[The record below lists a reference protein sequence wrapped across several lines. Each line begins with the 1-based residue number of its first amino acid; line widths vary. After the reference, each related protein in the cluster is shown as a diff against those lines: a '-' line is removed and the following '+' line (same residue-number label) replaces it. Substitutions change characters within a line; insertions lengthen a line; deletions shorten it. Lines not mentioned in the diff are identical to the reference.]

1 MNHRL
6 RTLIGITVVGLVFAS
21 GAAAQTAP
29 PTGAPPVAQ
38 TATAKATKIQEFPG
52 VANFA
57 PVDDTFACGGAMKP
71 EAAAELKARGYKS
84 VVNFRPTDE
93 AGANVEEEKAAVEQA
108 GLKFIHAPFR
118 RTDADFKPAVDI
130 FLAAVDIFLAAV
142 KDPANRPML
151 FHCAAGTRAAAM
163 WLFKRVLVD
172 GWTIEKALPEAESIG
187 LTSAA
192 AKQWATDYVKK
203 LQGK

>member
-1 MNHRL
+1 MKHRARIL
-6 RTLIGITVVGLVFAS
+6 PAIAVVGLVFVA

-29 PTGAPPVAQ
+29 PVAQ
-38 TATAKATKIQEFPG
+38 AAATKATKIQEFPG

-71 EAAAELKARGYKS
+71 EAAVELKKRGYKA

-118 RTDADFKPAVDI
+118 RTDADFKPAVD
-130 FLAAVDIFLAAV
+130 VFLAAV

-151 FHCAAGTRAAAM
+151 FHCAAGTRASAM

-187 LTSAA
+187 LTSDA

-203 LQGK
+203 LQAK